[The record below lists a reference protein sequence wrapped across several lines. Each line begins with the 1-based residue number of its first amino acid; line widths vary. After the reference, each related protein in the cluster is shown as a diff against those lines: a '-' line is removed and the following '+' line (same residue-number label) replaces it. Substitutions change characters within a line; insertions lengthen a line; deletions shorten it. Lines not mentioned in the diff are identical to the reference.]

1 MDMKKLIPK
10 ETSKNKYVMEVHGE
24 MRVPGIIYANQNIL
38 SQLTEDIKQ
47 GKEWNAL
54 RQIYNVACLP
64 GLEKASIAMPD
75 VHPGYG
81 FCIGGVGAFN
91 TEEGVISVAG
101 VGFDINCG
109 VRTIVLPI
117 KRSDISKE
125 DLTKLADELY
135 KKIPAGL
142 GKKGKLELTESEI
155 DELLVKGSEF
165 VIERGYGFK
174 DDLKHTEEEGKV
186 KGADPNNV
194 SKMAKQRQFKQVGTL
209 GSGNH
214 YLELQEISEVYDEKI
229 AKAYGL
235 EKGQLIVSIHCGSRA
250 LGHQIGTDYLKE
262 LEEAAKK
269 YNIPIREKELVC
281 APFQSEEGQK
291 YFSAVNAGVN
301 CAFANRQVI
310 SHLTR
315 QVINE
320 VLGIGEEEI
329 KTLYG
334 VGHNTCKLEI
344 HNVDGEKKEV
354 LVHRKGATRGFGP
367 GREEVPEK
375 YRKVGQPII
384 IGGSMGTESYIL
396 AGTEKGMEESFG
408 SVCHGAGRVKSRF
421 QAKND
426 YKSETILEQ
435 LTNKGI
441 LIRAHS
447 MKGLVEEAPQVYKDV
462 TEVINVMSDVG
473 LAKKVVQMKP
483 VIVIKG

>member
-1 MDMKKLIPK
+1 MAEENLIPK
-10 ETSKNKYVMEVHGE
+10 EISKNKYVMEIHGE
-24 MRVPGIIYANQNIL
+24 MRVPGVIYANQNIL
-38 SQLTEDIKQ
+38 SQLTDDLKQ

-54 RQIYNVACLP
+54 KQIYNVACLP
-64 GLEKASIAMPD
+64 GLEKGSMAMPD

-117 KRSDISKE
+117 KKSDLSRD
-125 DLTKLADELY
+125 DLKGLSEELY
-135 KKIPAGL
+135 NHIPAGL
-142 GKKGKLELTESEI
+142 GKKGKLELSESEI
-155 DELLVKGSEF
+155 DEVLIKGSEY
-165 VIERGYGFK
+165 VVDRGYGFK
-174 DDLKHTEEEGKV
+174 DDLKFTEEEGKV
-186 KGADPNNV
+186 KGSDPNNV
-194 SKMAKQRQFKQVGTL
+194 SKLAKQRQFKQVGTL

-214 YLELQEISEVYDEKI
+214 YLEVQEITDVYDEKI
-229 AKAYGL
+229 AKVYGL

-269 YNIPIREKELVC
+269 YEIPIREKELVC

-291 YFSAVNAGVN
+291 YFSAVNAGIN

-315 QVINE
+315 EVFNK
-320 VLGIGEEEI
+320 VLGIDEKEI

-334 VGHNTCKLEI
+334 VGHNTCKLEM
-344 HNVDGEKKEV
+344 HDVDGEKKEL

-367 GREEVPEK
+367 GREEVPAK
-375 YRKVGQPII
+375 YRSVGQPII

-396 AGTEKGMEESFG
+396 AGTKTGMHESFG
-408 SVCHGAGRVKSRF
+408 SVCHGAGRIKSRF
-421 QAKND
+421 QAKKD
-426 YKSETILEQ
+426 YKSESILEQ
-435 LTNKGI
+435 LNKKGI
-441 LIRAHS
+441 IIKGHS
-447 MKGLVEEAPQVYKDV
+447 MKGLVEEAPGVYKDV
-462 TEVINVMSDVG
+462 NEVINVMSEVDMV
-473 LAKKVVQMKP
+473 KKVVRMKP